1 MAQDLQRMR
10 QGKEELQTGKKQQKG
25 KGQREKKR
33 ALAGLFLLLAAVLLL
48 FAARS
53 FPNFA
58 TWYSLHLS
66 LIHI

>member
-33 ALAGLFLLLAAVLLL
+33 ALAGLFLA
-48 FAARS
+48 FGRS
-53 FPNFA
+53 A
-58 TWYSLHLS
+58 SSLCSPFISEFCHVVQPTY
-66 LIHI
+66 I